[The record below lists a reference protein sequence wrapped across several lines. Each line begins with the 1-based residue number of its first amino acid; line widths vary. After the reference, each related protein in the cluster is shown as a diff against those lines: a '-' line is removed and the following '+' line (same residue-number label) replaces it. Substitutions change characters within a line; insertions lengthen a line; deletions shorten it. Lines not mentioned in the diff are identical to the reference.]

1 MSTRHFVLTN
11 EPLDENLAAQIIEQ
25 DGAGGVVT
33 FVGRVRDEARGH
45 KVTLLEYEAYPEMV
59 ERVFADIAAEARK
72 QFPITDVAI
81 HHRVG
86 ALEVGDV
93 SVVIAVSAPHRAAAF
108 DACRY
113 AIDRL
118 EAHRADLEKGTH
130 ARGRRVGGRPALTA
144 DELDAEQTWQQG
156 ADDVA
161 DDARARTDQ
170 ELLETRSPR
179 IAAGDARLHDADPEQ
194 RDARQ

>member
-1 MSTRHFVLTN
+1 MSTRHFVLTP
-11 EPLDENLAAQIIEQ
+11 EPLDEQLPAAIISV
-25 DGAGGVVT
+25 DGAGGLVT

-45 KVTLLEYEAYPEMV
+45 KVDLLEYEAYPEMV

-72 QFPITDVAI
+72 QFKITDIAI

-108 DACRY
+108 DACRF

-118 EAHRADLEKGTH
+118 KHIAPIWKKEHTPEGAVWVDD
-130 ARGRRVGGRPALTA
+130 RP
-144 DELDAEQTWQQG
+144 
-156 ADDVA
+156 
-161 DDARARTDQ
+161 
-170 ELLETRSPR
+170 
-179 IAAGDARLHDADPEQ
+179 
-194 RDARQ
+194 

>member
-1 MSTRHFVLTN
+1 MTSRHFVLTA
-11 EPLDENLAAQIIEQ
+11 EPLDEHLAAQIISQ

-72 QFPITDVAI
+72 QFPITDIAI

-86 ALEVGDV
+86 SLEVGDV

-108 DACRY
+108 DCCRF

-118 EAHRADLEKGTH
+118 K
-130 ARGRRVGGRPALTA
+130 
-144 DELDAEQTWQQG
+144 
-156 ADDVA
+156 
-161 DDARARTDQ
+161 
-170 ELLETRSPR
+170 R
-179 IAAGDARLHDADPEQ
+179 IAPIWKKEHTPEGAVWVDD
-194 RDARQ
+194 RP

>member
-1 MSTRHFVLTN
+1 MSARHFVLTP
-11 EPLDENLAAQIIEQ
+11 EPLDEHLAAEIISQ
-25 DGAGGVVT
+25 QSSGAIVT

-72 QFPITDVAI
+72 QFQITDVAI

-86 ALEVGDV
+86 SLEVGDV

-118 EAHRADLEKGTH
+118 K
-130 ARGRRVGGRPALTA
+130 
-144 DELDAEQTWQQG
+144 
-156 ADDVA
+156 
-161 DDARARTDQ
+161 
-170 ELLETRSPR
+170 R
-179 IAAGDARLHDADPEQ
+179 IAPIWKKEHTPEGSVWVDD
-194 RDARQ
+194 RP

>member
-118 EAHRADLEKGTH
+118 K
-130 ARGRRVGGRPALTA
+130 
-144 DELDAEQTWQQG
+144 
-156 ADDVA
+156 
-161 DDARARTDQ
+161 
-170 ELLETRSPR
+170 R
-179 IAAGDARLHDADPEQ
+179 IAPIWKKEHTPEGAVWVDD
-194 RDARQ
+194 RP

>member
-25 DGAGGVVT
+25 NGAGGVVT

-93 SVVIAVSAPHRAAAF
+93 SVVIAVSAPHRAAEF

-118 EAHRADLEKGTH
+118 K
-130 ARGRRVGGRPALTA
+130 
-144 DELDAEQTWQQG
+144 
-156 ADDVA
+156 
-161 DDARARTDQ
+161 
-170 ELLETRSPR
+170 R
-179 IAAGDARLHDADPEQ
+179 IAPIWKKEHTPEGAVWVDD
-194 RDARQ
+194 RP

>member
-1 MSTRHFVLTN
+1 MSSRHFVLTN
-11 EPLDENLAAQIIEQ
+11 EPLDEYLPAQIISQ
-25 DGAGGVVT
+25 DGAGGIVT

-45 KVTLLEYEAYPEMV
+45 QVTLLEYEAYPEMV

-72 QFPITDVAI
+72 QFAITDIAI

-108 DACRY
+108 DGCRY

-118 EAHRADLEKGTH
+118 KHIAPIWKKEHTPEGAVWVDD
-130 ARGRRVGGRPALTA
+130 RP
-144 DELDAEQTWQQG
+144 
-156 ADDVA
+156 
-161 DDARARTDQ
+161 
-170 ELLETRSPR
+170 
-179 IAAGDARLHDADPEQ
+179 
-194 RDARQ
+194 